1 MAKLEFSDYL
11 RHIRDESHRFR
22 DVLSD
27 CDPRSRVP
35 SCPDWNASDL
45 LWHLADVQWFW
56 ARDVRTR
63 PDSPGEGLQHPER
76 PTTYDGL
83 LAAFDESSAALVAE
97 LEAADPAETAW
108 TWANEQSVGFILR
121 RQAHEALIH
130 RLDAELTAGS
140 VTPLDARLAAD
151 GVLEC
156 LDVMFGGCPPWG
168 EFAGLPHRVRVDVT
182 DADESVWVQIGRFT
196 GTDPETDV
204 HYDEDDIR
212 VVDDPGTD
220 PDAVIEG
227 PAGALD
233 AWLWRR
239 GDDSAVRVHGDK
251 AVYDHFR
258 LAVNHPIT

>member
-63 PDSPGEGLQHPER
+63 PDSPGEDLQHPER
-76 PTTYDGL
+76 PTSYDGL

-108 TWANEQSVGFILR
+108 TWASEQSVGFIFR

-140 VTPLDARLAAD
+140 VTPLWFDMGAAHVVVLADSDEERALAA
-151 GVLEC
+151 G
-156 LDVMFGGCPPWG
+156 MN
-168 EFAGLPHRVRVDVT
+168 
-182 DADESVWVQIGRFT
+182 DERATVASG
-196 GTDPETDV
+196 DPAALLASLRT
-204 HYDEDDIR
+204 IAKSTA
-212 VVDDPGTD
+212 PG
-220 PDAVIEG
+220 
-227 PAGALD
+227 
-233 AWLWRR
+233 RR
-239 GDDSAVRVHGDK
+239 GRPQSERRSGPTERRRHPR
-251 AVYDHFR
+251 YDR
-258 LAVNHPIT
+258 RS